1 MPEIERYRPEDR
13 RGIEALYRRV
23 FGPDSAGAWQFRWDW
38 QFRRD
43 PYITDDQPPIWL
55 VREGPTVTGMLAA
68 LPMRVSLKGLEVP
81 GAFPLDAM
89 VAPERQHQGIGEQL
103 FRAFERSVGA
113 ALGFGLTEHARHLL
127 RRVGW
132 ADPCTVACLVKPL
145 TRRAIRQPNWP
156 VAINRLV
163 SAVTLPAVRF
173 VSRARPIRQE
183 VQSIRRFD
191 ASATALWERVA
202 PKLDLAVRRDAQ
214 YLNWRFIEPPH
225 IRYNVV
231 SLTHDGA
238 MQAYA
243 VYRHVQ
249 EPRGKVTLLVDF
261 LADPGDEASLATLL
275 RWVDREARANDSDK
289 VRAYV
294 MHAAFRKLL
303 RRSGYFQVKSDLEV
317 AARVSA
323 VQVPAKFYEETDGWH
338 ITLGDADQDPV
349 LRVGPA
355 TLEA

>member
-1 MPEIERYRPEDR
+1 MPEIELYRPEDR
-13 RGIEALYRRV
+13 RGVEALYRRV
-23 FGPDSAGAWQFRWDW
+23 FGPDAASAWQLRWDW

-43 PYITDDQPPIWL
+43 PYIDGDQPPIWIT
-55 VREGPTVTGMLAA
+55 REGPSVVGMLAS
-68 LPMRVSLKGLEVP
+68 LPMRLSLKGLEVR
-81 GAFPLDAM
+81 GAWPMDAM
-89 VAPERQHQGIGEQL
+89 VAPERQHQGFGEQL
-103 FRAFERSVGA
+103 FRAFERSVGG
-113 ALGFGLTEHARHLL
+113 ALAVGLTEHAHHLL
-127 RRVGW
+127 HRVGW
-132 ADPCTVACLVKPL
+132 HDPCAVPCLVKPL
-145 TRRAIRQPNWP
+145 TRRAVRQPHWP
-156 VAINRLV
+156 TAVNRLV
-163 SAVTLPAVRF
+163 SAITLPVVRF

-191 ASATALWERVA
+191 ASATALWDRVA
-202 PKLDLAVRRDAQ
+202 PKLDLAVRRDAT
-214 YLNWRFIEPPH
+214 YLTWRYIEPPH

-261 LADPGDEASLATLL
+261 LCDPDDEASLATLL
-275 RWVDREARANDSDK
+275 RSVDREARANDSDK

-294 MHAAFRKLL
+294 THAGYRRLL
-303 RRSGYFQVKSDLEV
+303 RRSGYFVVKSDLEV
-317 AARVSA
+317 AAHVSA
-323 VQVPAKFYEETDGWH
+323 VQVPPTFYDETDRWH

-349 LRVGPA
+349 LRVGAA